1 MTAPMATAS
10 PALATLARA
19 AAERL
24 DAVPGEPRTTRPHED
39 LLLLSHREPSDHL
52 AQVYNPVAC
61 LVVQGAKETNTA
73 DRSYRVDAGQFLVVT
88 HDLPVVARITVAS
101 PERPYL
107 AVILSLDDEVLLDL
121 HDQAAALRVPTED
134 DPYAVTV
141 GDAGEELID
150 AFVRC
155 LRATDDP
162 ADTEV
167 LLPLASREIH
177 YRILCSPQGRALRRL
192 SLEQGPGGTVSRAIG
207 LIRHDLSA
215 KMSVDDIADHVGLS
229 PSALHHHFK
238 AVTGTTPVQFQKQ
251 LRLLEARRLIQSN
264 AQSVTGAAYS
274 VGYASPAQFSREYRR
289 AFGHPPSHDRRA
301 AATA

>member
-1 MTAPMATAS
+1 M
-10 PALATLARA
+10 
-19 AAERL
+19 
-24 DAVPGEPRTTRPHED
+24 
-39 LLLLSHREPSDHL
+39 
-52 AQVYNPVAC
+52 
-61 LVVQGAKETNTA
+61 
-73 DRSYRVDAGQFLVVT
+73 
-88 HDLPVVARITVAS
+88 
-101 PERPYL
+101 
-107 AVILSLDDEVLLDL
+107 
-121 HDQAAALRVPTED
+121 RVPTED
-134 DPYAVTV
+134 DPYALSV

-301 AATA
+301 TATA